1 MSRDVLIKINYL
13 FIALLLIGSSL
24 IVMYH
29 ESPERLIQGE
39 WVEKEW
45 RLEKD
50 NASPELASN
59 SQLQEGLRKEILR
72 DFEELHLGVWKFE
85 KDRTLLS
92 ADPRQDSEIEW
103 LVKGRGHVLE
113 LKKEGKQIESFQI
126 QQISHDKLVLH
137 LNFDLQVKGIIE
149 IVLERKDPLDQYAKK
164 I

>member
-1 MSRDVLIKINYL
+1 MSRDLLVKVSYI
-13 FIALLLIGSSL
+13 FIAFLLIGSSL

-29 ESPERLIQGE
+29 ENPERLIEGE

-45 RLEKD
+45 SLEKD
-50 NASPELASN
+50 NASAELASN

-85 KDRTLLS
+85 RNRLLLS
-92 ADPRQDSEIEW
+92 ADSNQDSKIEW
-103 LVKGRGHVLE
+103 LIKGRGHVLE
-113 LKKEGKQIESFQI
+113 LRKDGRHMESFQI
-126 QQISHDKLVLH
+126 QQISQDKLVLH

-149 IVLERKDPLDQYAKK
+149 IVLERKDQADQYAKK

>member
-1 MSRDVLIKINYL
+1 MSRDVLVKINYI

-24 IVMYH
+24 VVMYH
-29 ESPERLIQGE
+29 ENPERLIQGE

-72 DFEELHLGVWKFE
+72 DFEELHLGVWKFK
-85 KDRTLLS
+85 KDRSLQS
-92 ADPRQDSEIEW
+92 ADSNQNNNIEW
-103 LVKGRGHVLE
+103 LIKGRGHVLE
-113 LKKEGKQIESFQI
+113 LRKEGKPIESFQI
-126 QQISHDKLVLH
+126 QQISDNKLVLH

-149 IVLERKDPLDQYAKK
+149 IVLERKDPSDQYAKK

>member
-1 MSRDVLIKINYL
+1 MSRDILIKINYV

-24 IVMYH
+24 VVMYH
-29 ESPERLIQGE
+29 ESPERLIEGE

-45 RLEKD
+45 SLEKD
-50 NASPELASN
+50 NASAELASN

-85 KDRTLLS
+85 RNRSLLS
-92 ADPRQDSEIEW
+92 GDPNQRSDIQW
-103 LVKGRGHVLE
+103 LIKGRGHVLE
-113 LKKEGKQIESFQI
+113 LRKDGHQIESFQI

-149 IVLERKDPLDQYAKK
+149 IILERKDQPDQYAKK

>member
-1 MSRDVLIKINYL
+1 MSRDVLVKINYI

-24 IVMYH
+24 VVMYH
-29 ESPERLIQGE
+29 ENPERLIQGE

-50 NASPELASN
+50 NGSEELASN
-59 SQLQEGLRKEILR
+59 SQLQEGLRREILR

-85 KDRTLLS
+85 ENRQLQS
-92 ADPRQDSEIEW
+92 ADTNQNSKIEW
-103 LVKGRGHVLE
+103 LIKGRGHVLE
-113 LKKEGKQIESFQI
+113 LRKDGKQIESFQI
-126 QQISHDKLVLH
+126 QQISNDKLVLH

-149 IVLERKDPLDQYAKK
+149 IVLERKDPSDQYAKK